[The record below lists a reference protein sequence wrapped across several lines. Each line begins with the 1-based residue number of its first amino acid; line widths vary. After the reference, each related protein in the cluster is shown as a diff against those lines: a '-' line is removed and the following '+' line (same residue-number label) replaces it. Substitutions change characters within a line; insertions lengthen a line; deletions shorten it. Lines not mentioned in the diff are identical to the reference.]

1 MDYKNTLNL
10 PTTQFPMKAD
20 LLRKEPEIQKKWEK
34 EQLYEQIRKAR
45 AGKEKYILHD
55 GPPYPTGELHIG
67 TGLNKILKDF
77 IVRFYTMKGYDAPY
91 VPGWDCHGLPIE
103 HRVMQ
108 EVGEER
114 KNLTK
119 PKMREKCKKY
129 AEKFVKLQKA
139 QFKALGV
146 MGDWEHPYLTFD
158 PRYEAGIIEV
168 FGKLVEKGYVYRSK
182 KPVHWCPNELG
193 QTTLA
198 EAELDYR
205 EETPSPSIYVNFK
218 LADRIGNVFKG
229 LDSNNSHIMIWTTT
243 PWTLPANVAV
253 AVHPDHEYGA
263 IRYLNPKTQKNE
275 ISILAD
281 KRAELIMSLLGI
293 RDYEYLGK
301 VQGRLLEGIKYRH
314 PFMDRT
320 GSVVL
325 ADYVTLSDGTGCVH
339 TAPGHGQ
346 EDYLTGIKYHL
357 PMLSPVDE
365 KGNFTKEAGEFA
377 GLHILREGNE
387 AIIKKLETLGALLDK
402 KDIAHSYPHCW
413 RCDDPVIF
421 RATEQWFVNLDYNN
435 LRQRVLDEIKRTKWI
450 PAWGES
456 RMAKMISERPD
467 WCISRQRSWGV
478 PIPAFHCVRCR
489 QAHIQTKTIN
499 YVRDKFEQE
508 GADTWFY
515 KDVSY
520 FLPPDTKCSQC
531 GGSQF
536 EKEMDIFDVW
546 FESGSSHHAVL
557 HKRAE
562 LSYPADLYLEGTD
575 QHRGWFQLS
584 LLPSVGAWDKAPFKS
599 VLTHGFVVDE
609 QGKKMSKSRGNF
621 ISVEDALKEFGA
633 DVLRLWTSS
642 LDYQNDM
649 SVSRNLIL
657 RCSDAYRRVRNTF
670 RYLLGNLYDFN
681 PGVHSIP
688 YEKLWEI
695 DRWALHKTQELIK
708 NVTSAYESLQFHR
721 VFHHIYNFCS
731 VEMSAFYLDILKDR
745 LYTFPK
751 NSTERHAAQTV
762 MYHILLNLVKL
773 SAPVIVHT
781 AEEVWSAI
789 LHKDEDVS
797 GVHLTTFP
805 KDNPAWID
813 NSLNERWEKL
823 INIRADVARELEKMR
838 ATKSIG
844 SSLEASVRLYTNNED
859 LWQFLKS
866 YEKDLPM
873 IFIVSEGKL
882 VPVSLEQ
889 GPDKNIPSKAVK
901 GELIPDL
908 WIECSASQHRKCER
922 CWNLRESVGLNKEH
936 PTICARCVTALQ

>member
-1 MDYKNTLNL
+1 MEYKNTLNL

-20 LLRKEPEIQKKWEK
+20 LLKKEPEIQKKWEK
-34 EQLYEQIRKAR
+34 ELLYEQVRKTR
-45 AGKEKYILHD
+45 SGRGKYILHD

-77 IVRFYTMKGYDAPY
+77 IVRFHTMQGYDAPY

-108 EVGEER
+108 DVGEER

-119 PKMREKCKKY
+119 PEIRKKCKKY
-129 AEKFVKLQKA
+129 AEKFVKLQKV

-146 MGDWEHPYLTFD
+146 MGDWENPYLTFD

-205 EETPSPSIYVNFK
+205 EETKSPSIYVNFK
-218 LADRIGNVFKG
+218 LTDTISDLFKDAPG
-229 LDSNNSHIMIWTTT
+229 DGSCIMIWTTT
-243 PWTLPANVAV
+243 PWTLPANVAI
-253 AVHPDHEYGA
+253 AVHPEHEYTA
-263 IRYLNPKTQKNE
+263 VRYHNPKTQKEE
-275 ISILAD
+275 ITVLAD
-281 KRAELIMSLLGI
+281 KRAEEVMSSLGI
-293 RDYEYLGK
+293 RDYTYLGK
-301 VQGRLLEGIKYRH
+301 VQGRFLEGKKYRH

-320 GSVVL
+320 SPIVL

-346 EDYLTGIKYHL
+346 EDYFTGIKYQL

-365 KGNFTKEAGEFA
+365 KGIFTKEAGEFA
-377 GLHILREGNE
+377 GLNILKEGNDS
-387 AIIKKLETLGALLDK
+387 IIKKLETVGALLDK
-402 KDIAHSYPHCW
+402 KEIAHSYPHCW

-421 RATEQWFVNLDYNN
+421 RATEQWFVSLDYNS

-450 PAWGES
+450 PSWGES
-456 RMAKMISERPD
+456 RMAKMVSERPD

-478 PIPAFHCVRCR
+478 PIPAFHCVHCR
-489 QAHIQTKTIN
+489 QAHISAKTIDF
-499 YVRDKFEQE
+499 VKDKFEEE

-515 KDVSY
+515 KDAAC
-520 FLPPDTKCSQC
+520 FLPSDTKCSHC
-531 GGSQF
+531 GGIQF
-536 EKEMDIFDVW
+536 QKEMDIFDVW

-557 HKRAE
+557 HKRNE

-621 ISVEDALKEFGA
+621 ISVEDAVKEFGA

-649 SVSRNLIL
+649 SVSRNLIV
-657 RCSDAYRRVRNTF
+657 RCSDAYRRIRNTF
-670 RYLLGNLYDFN
+670 RYLLSNLYDFD
-681 PGVHSIP
+681 PKISTVP
-688 YEKLWEI
+688 YGDLLEI
-695 DRWALHKTQELIK
+695 DKWALHKTQELIK
-708 NVTSAYESLQFHR
+708 NATSGYESLQFHR
-721 VFHHIYNFCS
+721 VFHTLYHFCT

-745 LYTFPK
+745 LYTFAK
-751 NSTERHAAQTV
+751 NSKERRAAQTV
-762 MYHILLNLVKL
+762 MQYILLNLVKL

-789 LHKDEDVS
+789 IHKDEAAPS
-797 GVHLTTFP
+797 VHLTTFP
-805 KDNPAWID
+805 KCTADWID
-813 NSLNERWEKL
+813 DSLKERWEKV
-823 INIRADVARELEKMR
+823 INIRTDVARELEKMR
-838 ATKSIG
+838 AAKLIG
-844 SSLEASVRLYTNNED
+844 NSLEASVNLSTENED

-866 YEKDLPM
+866 YEKDLSM
-873 IFIVSEGKL
+873 IFIVSEVKL
-882 VPVSLEQ
+882 
-889 GPDKNIPSKAVK
+889 DRNIAPKAVK
-901 GELIPDL
+901 GELMENL
-908 WIECSASQHRKCER
+908 WIEGNVSQHKKCER
-922 CWNLRESVGLNKEH
+922 CWNFRETVGYNQNH
-936 PTICARCVTALQ
+936 PTICARCVAALPG

>member
-1 MDYKNTLNL
+1 
-10 PTTQFPMKAD
+10 
-20 LLRKEPEIQKKWEK
+20 
-34 EQLYEQIRKAR
+34 
-45 AGKEKYILHD
+45 
-55 GPPYPTGELHIG
+55 
-67 TGLNKILKDF
+67 
-77 IVRFYTMKGYDAPY
+77 
-91 VPGWDCHGLPIE
+91 
-103 HRVMQ
+103 MQ

-119 PKMREKCKKY
+119 PEIRKKCKKY

-146 MGDWEHPYLTFD
+146 MGDWEYPYLTFD

-205 EETPSPSIYVNFK
+205 EETKSPSIYVNFK
-218 LADRIGNVFKG
+218 LSDDVGNLFKG
-229 LDSNNSHIMIWTTT
+229 VDSKNSYIMIWTTT
-243 PWTLPANVAV
+243 PWTLPANVAI
-253 AVHPDHEYGA
+253 AVHPEYEYTA
-263 IRYLNPKTQKNE
+263 VRYRNPKTKKEE
-275 ISILAD
+275 IAVLAE
-281 KRAELIMSLLGI
+281 KRVELVMSLVGVK
-293 RDYEYLGK
+293 DYECLGK
-301 VQGRLLEGIKYRH
+301 AQGRLLEGKKYQH
-314 PFMDRT
+314 PFVDRIGT
-320 GSVVL
+320 IVL

-365 KGNFTKEAGEFA
+365 KGIFTKEAGEFA
-377 GLHILREGNE
+377 GLRILEEGNN
-387 AIIKKLETLGALLDK
+387 AIIKKLEMVEALLDK
-402 KDIAHSYPHCW
+402 KEIAHSYPHCW

-421 RATEQWFVNLDYNN
+421 RATEQWFVSLDYNS
-435 LRQRVLDEIKRTKWI
+435 LRQKVLDEIKRTKWV
-450 PAWGES
+450 PSWGES
-456 RMAKMISERPD
+456 RMAKMVSERPD

-478 PIPAFHCVRCR
+478 PIPAFHCTHCR
-489 QAHIQTKTIN
+489 QVLINTKTID
-499 YVRDKFEQE
+499 YVKDKFEKE
-508 GADTWFY
+508 GADIWFY

-520 FLPPDTKCSQC
+520 FLPSDTKCSQC
-531 GGSQF
+531 GGDQF
-536 EKEMDIFDVW
+536 RQEMDIFDVW

-557 HKRAE
+557 HKRNE

-609 QGKKMSKSRGNF
+609 HGKKMSKSRGNF
-621 ISVEDALKEFGA
+621 ISVEDAVKEFGA

-649 SVSRNLIL
+649 SVSRSLII

-670 RYLLGNLYDFN
+670 RYLLSNLYDFDPN
-681 PGVHSIP
+681 VNTMS
-688 YEKLWEI
+688 YEELLEI

-708 NVTSAYESLQFHR
+708 DVTLSYESLQLHR
-721 VFHHIYNFCS
+721 VFHNIYNFCT

-745 LYTFPK
+745 LYTFAK
-751 NSTERHAAQTV
+751 NSKERRSAQTV
-762 MYHILLNLVKL
+762 MQYILVNLVKL

-789 LHKDEDVS
+789 SYKDEDVS
-797 GVHLTTFP
+797 SIHLSTFP
-805 KDNPAWID
+805 KCTSAWID

-823 INIRADVARELEKMR
+823 INMKTDVARELEKMR
-838 ATKSIG
+838 AAKLIG
-844 SSLEASVRLYTNNED
+844 NSLEASVCLYTENEE

-866 YEKDLPM
+866 YEKDLSM
-873 IFIVSEGKL
+873 IFIVSEVKL
-882 VPVSLEQ
+882 DRNVTSRT
-889 GPDKNIPSKAVK
+889 VK
-901 GELIPDL
+901 GELTENL
-908 WIECSASQHRKCER
+908 WIECSVSQHKKCER
-922 CWNLRESVGLNKEH
+922 CWNFRESIGLSEDH
-936 PTICARCVTALQ
+936 PTICERCVRALH

>member
-1 MDYKNTLNL
+1 MEYKNTLNL
-10 PTTQFPMKAD
+10 PTTHFPMKAD
-20 LLRKEPEIQKKWEK
+20 LLKKEPEIQKRWEK
-34 EQLYEQIRKAR
+34 EKLYEQVRSAR
-45 AGKEKYILHD
+45 AGREKYILHD

-77 IVRFYTMKGYDAPY
+77 IVRFHTMQGYDAPY

-119 PKMREKCKKY
+119 PEIRKKCKKY

-139 QFKALGV
+139 QFKAIGV
-146 MGDWEHPYLTFD
+146 MGDWEYPYLTFD

-205 EETPSPSIYVNFK
+205 EETKSPSIYVNFK
-218 LADRIGNVFKG
+218 LADDVGDLFKG
-229 LDSNNSHIMIWTTT
+229 VDSKNSYIMIWTTT
-243 PWTLPANVAV
+243 PWTLPANVAI
-253 AVHPDHEYGA
+253 AVHPEYEYTA
-263 IRYLNPKTQKNE
+263 VRYRNPKTKKEE
-275 ISILAD
+275 IAVLAE
-281 KRAELIMSLLGI
+281 KRVELVMSLVGVK
-293 RDYEYLGK
+293 DYECLGK
-301 VQGRLLEGIKYRH
+301 AQGRLLEGKKYQH
-314 PFMDRT
+314 PFVDRIGT
-320 GSVVL
+320 IVL

-365 KGNFTKEAGEFA
+365 KGIFTKEAGEFA
-377 GLHILREGNE
+377 GLRILEEGNN
-387 AIIKKLETLGALLDK
+387 AIIKKLEMVEALLDK
-402 KDIAHSYPHCW
+402 KEIAHSYPHCW

-421 RATEQWFVNLDYNN
+421 RATEQWFVSLDYNS
-435 LRQRVLDEIKRTKWI
+435 LRQKVLDEIKRTKWV
-450 PAWGES
+450 PSWGES
-456 RMAKMISERPD
+456 RMAKMVSERPD

-478 PIPAFHCVRCR
+478 PIPAFHCTHCR
-489 QAHIQTKTIN
+489 QVLINTKTID
-499 YVRDKFEQE
+499 YVKDKFEKE
-508 GADTWFY
+508 GADIWFY

-520 FLPPDTKCSQC
+520 FLPSDTKCSQC
-531 GGSQF
+531 GGDQF
-536 EKEMDIFDVW
+536 RQEMDIFDVW

-557 HKRAE
+557 HKRNE

-609 QGKKMSKSRGNF
+609 HGKKMSKSRGNF
-621 ISVEDALKEFGA
+621 ISVEDAVKEFGA

-649 SVSRNLIL
+649 SVSRSLII

-670 RYLLGNLYDFN
+670 RYLLSNLYDFDPN
-681 PGVHSIP
+681 VNTMS
-688 YEKLWEI
+688 YEELLEI

-708 NVTSAYESLQFHR
+708 DVTLSYESLQLHR
-721 VFHHIYNFCS
+721 VFHNIYNFCT

-745 LYTFPK
+745 LYTFAK
-751 NSTERHAAQTV
+751 NSKERRSAQTV
-762 MYHILLNLVKL
+762 MQYILVNLVKL

-789 LHKDEDVS
+789 SYKDEDVS
-797 GVHLTTFP
+797 SIHLSTFP
-805 KDNPAWID
+805 KCTSAWID

-823 INIRADVARELEKMR
+823 INMKTDVARELEKMR
-838 ATKSIG
+838 AAKLIG
-844 SSLEASVRLYTNNED
+844 NSLEASVCLYTENEE

-866 YEKDLPM
+866 YEKDLSM
-873 IFIVSEGKL
+873 IFIVSEVKL
-882 VPVSLEQ
+882 DRNVTSRT
-889 GPDKNIPSKAVK
+889 VK
-901 GELIPDL
+901 GELTENL
-908 WIECSASQHRKCER
+908 WIECSVSQHKKCER
-922 CWNLRESVGLNKEH
+922 CWNFRESIGLSEDH
-936 PTICARCVTALQ
+936 PTICERCVRALH

>member
-1 MDYKNTLNL
+1 MDYKKTLNL
-10 PTTQFPMKAD
+10 PATQFPMKAD
-20 LLRKEPEIQKKWEK
+20 LLKKEPEIQKRWVK
-34 EQLYEQIRKAR
+34 EQLYEVVRRTRSGRK
-45 AGKEKYILHD
+45 KYVLHD

-77 IVRFYTMKGYDAPY
+77 IVRYHTMQGYDAPY

-119 PKMREKCKKY
+119 PEIRKKCKKY
-129 AEKFVKLQKA
+129 AEKFVKLQKI
-139 QFKALGV
+139 QFQALGI
-146 MGDWEHPYLTFD
+146 MGDWERPYLTFD
-158 PRYEAGIIEV
+158 PQYEAGIIEV
-168 FGKLVEKGYVYRSK
+168 FGKLVENGYVYRSK

-205 EETPSPSIYVNFK
+205 EETKSPSIYVNFK
-218 LADRIGNVFKG
+218 LT
-229 LDSNNSHIMIWTTT
+229 DSIRDLFNDVPGDDSCIMIWTTT
-243 PWTLPANVAV
+243 PWTLPANVAI
-253 AVHPDHEYGA
+253 AVHPEYEYTA
-263 IRYLNPKTQKNE
+263 VRYDNPKTHKE
-275 ISILAD
+275 EVAVIAD
-281 KRAELIMSLLGI
+281 KRAAEVMSSLGI
-293 RDYEYLGK
+293 RDYQCLGK
-301 VQGRLLEGIKYRH
+301 TYGRFLEGKRYQH
-314 PFMDRT
+314 PFMERM
-320 GSVVL
+320 GSIVL

-377 GLHILREGNE
+377 GLNILKEGNDS
-387 AIIKKLETLGALLDK
+387 IVKKLESVGALLDK
-402 KDIAHSYPHCW
+402 KEIAHSYPHCW

-421 RATEQWFVNLDYNN
+421 RATEQWFVSLDYND

-450 PAWGES
+450 PSWGES
-456 RMAKMISERPD
+456 RMAKMVAERPD

-478 PIPAFHCVRCR
+478 PIPAFHCMECR
-489 QAHIQTKTIN
+489 QAHINTNTID
-499 YVRDKFEQE
+499 YVRDTFGKE
-508 GADTWFY
+508 GADIWFY

-520 FLPPDTKCSQC
+520 FLPPDTKCAHC
-531 GGSQF
+531 GGSRFQ
-536 EKEMDIFDVW
+536 KEMDIFDVW

-557 HKRAE
+557 QKRSE

-584 LLPSVGAWDKAPFKS
+584 LLPSVGAWERAPFKS

-621 ISVEDALKEFGA
+621 ISVEDAVKEFGA

-649 SVSRNLIL
+649 GVSRNLII
-657 RCSDAYRRVRNTF
+657 RCSDAYRRIRNTF
-670 RYLLGNLYDFN
+670 RYLLSNLYDFDPKVN
-681 PGVHSIP
+681 TVP
-688 YEKLWEI
+688 YEGLPEI
-695 DRWALHKTQELIK
+695 DRWALHKTQDLIK
-708 NVTSAYESLQFHR
+708 HVTSAYESMLFHR
-721 VFHHIYNFCS
+721 VFHTIYNFCT

-745 LYTFPK
+745 AYTFAK
-751 NSTERHAAQTV
+751 NSKERRAGQTV
-762 MYHILLNLVKL
+762 MYSILLNLVKL
-773 SAPVIVHT
+773 SAPILVHT
-781 AEEVWSAI
+781 AEEVWSSI
-789 LHKDEDVS
+789 IHKDEDVAS
-797 GVHLTTFP
+797 IHLATCP
-805 KDNPAWID
+805 KENPAWTD
-813 NSLNERWEKL
+813 NALNERWEKL
-823 INIRADVARELEKMR
+823 INMRTDIARELEKIR
-838 ATKSIG
+838 ANKLIG
-844 SSLEASVRLYTNNED
+844 NSLEASVNLTTENEE

-873 IFIVSEGKL
+873 IFIVSEVKL
-882 VPVSLEQ
+882 ER
-889 GPDKNIPSKAVK
+889 KNTSKAVK

-908 WIECSASQHRKCER
+908 WIEGSVSQHKKCER
-922 CWNLRESVGLNKEH
+922 CWNLRESVGAVQEH
-936 PTICARCVTALQ
+936 PTICERCVAALQ

>member
-34 EQLYEQIRKAR
+34 EQLYEQVRKAR
-45 AGKEKYILHD
+45 AGREKYILHD

-77 IVRFYTMKGYDAPY
+77 IVRFHTMKGYDAPY
-91 VPGWDCHGLPIE
+91 IPGWDCHGLPIE

-108 EVGEER
+108 DVGEER

-119 PKMREKCKKY
+119 PEIRKKCKKY
-129 AEKFVKLQKA
+129 AEKFVKLQRT
-139 QFKALGV
+139 QFKTLGV
-146 MGDWEHPYLTFD
+146 LGDWEHPYLTFD
-158 PRYEAGIIEV
+158 PQYEAGIIEV

-218 LADRIGNVFKG
+218 LTDGIDNLFKG
-229 LDSNNSHIMIWTTT
+229 ADSNNSYIMIWTTT

-253 AVHPDHEYGA
+253 AIHPEYEYIA
-263 IRYLNPKTQKNE
+263 IRYLNPKTQKKE
-275 ISILAD
+275 ITILAD
-281 KRAELIMSLLGI
+281 KRAELIMSALGI
-293 RDYEYLGK
+293 KDYECLGK
-301 VQGRLLEGIKYRH
+301 VQGRLLEGIRYRH
-314 PFMDRT
+314 PFIDRI

-357 PMLSPVDE
+357 PLLSPVDE

-377 GLHILREGNE
+377 GLNILKEGND
-387 AIIKKLETLGALLDK
+387 AIIKKLEMLGALLDK

-421 RATEQWFVNLDYNN
+421 RATEQWFVSLDYNN

-450 PAWGES
+450 PSWGEN

-478 PIPAFHCVRCR
+478 PIPAFHCKDCR
-489 QAHIQTKTIN
+489 QAHINTNTIN
-499 YVRDKFEQE
+499 YVRDRFEKE
-508 GADTWFY
+508 GADIWFY

-520 FLPPDTKCSQC
+520 FLPSDTKCSQC
-531 GGSQF
+531 GGDRF

-584 LLPSVGAWDKAPFKS
+584 LLPSVGAWDKAPFQS

-649 SVSRNLIL
+649 SVSRNLII

-670 RYLLGNLYDFN
+670 RYLLSNLYDFDPRIN
-681 PGVHSIP
+681 IIA
-688 YEKLWEI
+688 YEGLLEI

-721 VFHHIYNFCS
+721 VFHNIYNFCS

-745 LYTFPK
+745 SYTFPK
-751 NSTERHAAQTV
+751 NSRERRAAQTV
-762 MYHILLNLVKL
+762 MYYILLNLVKL
-773 SAPVIVHT
+773 SAPIIVHT

-789 LHKDEDVS
+789 IYKGEDVS
-797 GVHLTTFP
+797 SIHLTTFP
-805 KDNPAWID
+805 KEIPVWTD

-823 INIRADVARELEKMR
+823 INMRTDVARELEKMR
-838 ATKSIG
+838 AAKLIG
-844 SSLEASVRLYTNNED
+844 NSLEASVNLYTENED

-873 IFIVSEGKL
+873 ILIVSEVKL
-882 VPVSLEQ
+882 
-889 GPDKNIPSKAVK
+889 DRNITSGAVK
-901 GELIPDL
+901 GELTGNL
-908 WIECSASQHRKCER
+908 WIECSVSQHKKCER
-922 CWNLRESVGLNKEH
+922 CWNLRESVGTVKEH